1 MKRGKLKK
9 KKNVLKKLK
18 KFIKKYGG
26 IMNKKVIVYSTRT
39 CPYCR
44 MLKDFLKENN
54 IIFEDYDVGE
64 NREKLEEM
72 IKKSGQIG
80 VPVVD
85 IDGEIIVGFDR
96 EEIKRKLG
104 L

>member
-1 MKRGKLKK
+1 
-9 KKNVLKKLK
+9 
-18 KFIKKYGG
+18 
-26 IMNKKVIVYSTRT
+26 MNKKVIVYSTRT